1 MHTSRAEVKI
11 LVPVTSR
18 EEVRPVYTG
27 PLTGIVSEG
36 DDIGTLV
43 LTLAAEVVGGGSVT
57 YQLVENTGDLF
68 ELDSNSGELRT
79 ARAIDRESVA
89 LNGFLPVT
97 IRATAR
103 NGQSVEQVL
112 TIIVEDVNDEPPR
125 FNQNE
130 YFALIHE
137 NLPSGTPLSGLNIVA
152 TDRDSVN
159 FLFTIHPVS
168 MITFFTTLI
177 RHNYVSF

>member
-11 LVPVTSR
+11 LVPDASR
-18 EEVRPVYTG
+18 EESRPVYTG

-43 LTLAAEVVGGGSVT
+43 LTLAAEVVGGGNVT

-68 ELDSNSGELRT
+68 ELDSTSGQLLT

-97 IRATAR
+97 IRVTAR
-103 NGQSVEQVL
+103 DGQSVEQVL
-112 TIIVEDVNDEPPR
+112 NVIVLDVNDEPPR

-152 TDRDSVN
+152 TDRDSVS
-159 FLFTIHPVS
+159 FLFTINPVFMTALFCS
-168 MITFFTTLI
+168 LDP
-177 RHNYVSF
+177 S

>member
-1 MHTSRAEVKI
+1 VKI
-11 LVPVTSR
+11 LVPGASR
-18 EEVRPVYTG
+18 EETRPVYTG

-43 LTLAAEVVGGGSVT
+43 LTLAAEIVGGGSVT

-97 IRATAR
+97 IRITA

-112 TIIVEDVNDEPPR
+112 NVIVQDVNDEPPR

-152 TDRDSVN
+152 TDRDSVC
-159 FLFTIHPVS
+159 FLFTVSPVF
-168 MITFFTTLI
+168 MIAL
-177 RHNYVSF
+177 YSLDPS